1 MGTGPWPCRNQP
13 ETALSVATRI
23 RARLPP
29 VDSSILG
36 RRKSGCRIFCVS
48 YLMLNLSPHLTLI
61 LASRAGLPLAVSA
74 SRAELSLAV
83 AAASDAGLPL
93 VVPASRAGLPLAA
106 PVSRA
111 ELSLA
116 VAAASDAGLPLAVA
130 ASRADLPLEVPASR
144 ADLPLEVPASRAE
157 LPLAVAAALDAALQL
172 APAAAPDAE
181 LPLAVAAAFDSAA
194 ALRRLAA
201 DIDNSGFAIPAAAL
215 QADIDSLNIAA
226 GTRVAGPARVQ
237 RCDSSCPIRCDASPI
252 HCPSGHPSAA
262 AHPKPT
268 HESRQALP
276 GNSAPGR
283 A

>member
-144 ADLPLEVPASRAE
+144 AE